1 MSKILLIDGSNYLFR
16 AFHAM
21 PALTT
26 AAGEPTGALKG
37 FLGMLGHVAGLAKAD
52 HAAIVFDAPA
62 KTFRHELYPEYKA
75 QRPPMPEELR
85 PQIAPLQ
92 EAVRILGWPL
102 VIVPGIEADDVI
114 GTLSAQAEALG
125 WESVIATGDK
135 DLAQLVDERTV
146 LLNTMNKK
154 FYDRDGVI
162 EKYGVPPER
171 MIDYL
176 ALMGDK
182 VDNVPG
188 IKGCGPKTAAKWIAA
203 YGSLE
208 GVAEHAGEVKGKA
221 GENLRAGLAQLPL
234 GRELVTIKRDAEI
247 PGVDSVESLVFGTPD
262 LAALNAF
269 ALRWE
274 MGLAT
279 LLRAA
284 PIGARGGSS
293 AKAVKA
299 VQTALAAKQPGAPEQ
314 GDLFGGESEPSPF
327 ARVSSAAP
335 ADAEP
340 SAPAF
345 KASPAAAQPAPAEA
359 PTAPEA
365 SEAPVIPTDIP
376 AVVENPDEIPYQ
388 APASLMDLAALLP
401 LLEAPREEPVGISL
415 LWDGHEARGAKIEG
429 IALALT
435 PKDVHV
441 LLADDGLPVADVFE
455 ALRPWLASDAP
466 KAFHD
471 AKASLHALA
480 AAGCAVGGAADDT
493 MLMDYVLEAHLGH
506 ELPRLAARMLGRRL
520 PTREGVLGKGAKRVP
535 WREADRKAVESLL
548 AEEAAA
554 VRALSSVM
562 REKLLSDAKLAKIYF
577 EIERPLLPVLFRMER
592 TGVLLNSTL
601 LLEESKELEGEVKQ
615 LEADA
620 AAAAGRAFNMS
631 SPKQL
636 AQILFEEQGIPVVKK
651 TASGAPS
658 TDEEVLTELALD
670 YPLPK
675 IILEYRR
682 LTKLRSTYLEKL
694 PKMTDADGR
703 IRTTFGQAT
712 AVTGRLASSEPN
724 LQNIPARTPEGRR
737 IREAFE
743 ARPGWVIVDADYSQI
758 ELRIMAHLSQD
769 KGLLDA
775 FAKGEDVHR
784 STAAEVFGVPLEKV
798 TPEERR
804 MAKVINFGLIYGMSA
819 FGLAQQLG
827 IDRKVA
833 SAYVDEY
840 FRRFPGVRR
849 YMDETRALAERQGYV
864 ETWFGRRLWLPD
876 IRSGRRTIR
885 MAAERAAINAPMQG
899 TAADLIKMAMI
910 AVERWLAE
918 EKLEARMV
926 LQVHDELVIEAP
938 QAEAPRVKA
947 MLPKLMAGV
956 ASLSVPLIAEV
967 GEGPNWG
974 AAH

>member
-52 HAAIVFDAPA
+52 HAAVVFDAPG
-62 KTFRHELYPEYKA
+62 KTFRHELFPEYKA

-92 EAVRILGWPL
+92 EAVRLLGWPL

-125 WESVIATGDK
+125 WDSVIATGDK
-135 DLAQLVDERTV
+135 DLAQLVNERVV

-154 FYDRDGVI
+154 FYDREGVI

-188 IKGCGPKTAAKWIAA
+188 IKGCGPKTAAKWIEA
-203 YGSLE
+203 YGSLD
-208 GVAEHAGEVKGKA
+208 GVVEHAGDVKGKA
-221 GENLRAGLAQLPL
+221 GENLRAGLAHLPL
-234 GRELVTIKRDAEI
+234 GRELVTIKRDAVI
-247 PGVDSVESLVFGTPD
+247 PGVDSVETLVFGTPD
-262 LAALNAF
+262 LAALNSF

-284 PIGARGGSS
+284 PAGSRGAAS
-293 AKAVKA
+293 AAPSMKD
-299 VQTALAAKQPGAPEQ
+299 VQAALVGRAAQSAPEQ
-314 GDLFGGESEPSPF
+314 GDLFGD
-327 ARVSSAAP
+327 AP
-335 ADAEP
+335 AAVPEK
-340 SAPAF
+340 PAAA
-345 KASPAAAQPAPAEA
+345 ASPAAPLAAAPAEA
-359 PTAPEA
+359 A
-365 SEAPVIPTDIP
+365 SALQDIPTDMP
-376 AVVENPDEIPYQ
+376 FAAENPDAIPYE
-388 APASLMDLAALLP
+388 APSSLIELAALLP
-401 LLEAPREEPVGISL
+401 ALEAPREEPVGISL
-415 LWDGHEARGAKIEG
+415 LWDGHEARSACVEG

-435 PKDVHV
+435 PKDVYV
-441 LLADDGLPVADVFE
+441 LLADESLPAADLFS
-455 ALRPWLASDAP
+455 ALGPWLASDAP

-480 AAGCAVGGAADDT
+480 AAGAAVGGAVDDT

-520 PTREGVLGKGAKRVP
+520 PTRDAVLGKGAKRLS
-535 WREADRKAVESLL
+535 WREADRAAVEALL

-562 REKLLSDAKLAKIYF
+562 REKLWSDEKLKRIYY

-601 LLEESKELEGEVKQ
+601 LLEESKELEIEVKQ
-615 LEADA
+615 LETDA

-658 TDEEVLTELALD
+658 TDEEVLSELALD

-694 PKMTDADGR
+694 PKMVDADGR

-712 AVTGRLASSEPN
+712 AVTGRLASAEPN

-769 KGLLDA
+769 AGLLAA

-784 STAAEVFGVPLEKV
+784 STASEVFGVPLADV
-798 TPEERR
+798 TPDQRR

-849 YMDETRALAERQGYV
+849 YMDETRELAERQGYV

-910 AVERWLAE
+910 AVDRWLAE
-918 EKLEARMV
+918 EKLEARML

-938 QAEAPRVKA
+938 EAEAPRVKA

-956 ASLSVPLIAEV
+956 ASLSVPLLAEV